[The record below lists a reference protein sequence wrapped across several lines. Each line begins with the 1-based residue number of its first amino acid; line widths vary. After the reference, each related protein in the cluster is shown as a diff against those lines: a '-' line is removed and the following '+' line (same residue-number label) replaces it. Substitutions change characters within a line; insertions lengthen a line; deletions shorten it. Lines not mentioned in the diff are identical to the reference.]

1 MSNNIIKRTW
11 KQGGLV
17 NIEDLRGS
25 AFQAEDGGHT
35 FLISG
40 LDENGDTLALSGTPA
55 GVLLRADGQDVT
67 LTCGVSDGVV
77 SATLPANAYVVPGRI
92 GITIFLTNGGQ
103 KTAIYAAIA
112 AVATTSSGTVAPP
125 AGSDVVD
132 LVNAIAT
139 AVATIPASY
148 TDLMAAV
155 APTYSTS
162 ALYAVGSYAW
172 YSGKLYR
179 CTTAIT
185 SGETWTSAHWT
196 QANLGSDVSDLKSAV
211 GNGYYSV
218 TYNTRYPYVHVPVPA
233 SNKLYIDLKSITG
246 TVTSVV
252 VRGAVGETLT
262 TEATLT
268 LGQLPKIVS
277 ISGTGY
283 DSIRV
288 YFNLSAVNAGTLV
301 ANIFPAGSAYDT
313 ISNIA
318 LNNYFSIFEDAKRK
332 NYITGDLYKDGNF
345 TAGSLSNANFLKSSI
360 FNYAEFIGAQS
371 YGSQVSDLI
380 TLRKENGQMFAQIYF
395 CIPDS
400 LGNGGIM
407 YTYNRDGNPAHNYDA
422 SNIQS
427 FPQND
432 DWYALLYNYKSNPN
446 LKAVYDPDKT
456 YRYTVGTSQNYTS
469 FYQCMKEIAKN
480 PYKKIVDVYAGE
492 YDLYSEIGGDTY
504 ANGIA
509 AGANWANV
517 NVLIPPNTKII
528 GHGNVLLKMIAQNM
542 PDNGSRTLAPINTRG
557 GVEIENVTIAG
568 SNVHYCVHVEG
579 GNQSEYNGLPTV
591 FRNVNIIR
599 ETAST
604 GARNNGTMIGVG
616 LNQGCDLIFDNCKLI
631 SKCNYQVLFMHTNAS
646 GLSPTVAFINSVID
660 TEYANSVNLGI
671 TVGEQNTV
679 NVDVNNCYIS
689 GNVLKALTSGST
701 DTDDIYE
708 ITALNTNAFTVSVGD
723 HVLNEIE
730 TQRY

>member
-1 MSNNIIKRTW
+1 M
-11 KQGGLV
+11 V
-17 NIEDLRGS
+17 AIEDLKGMT
-25 AFQAEDGGHT
+25 FQAESGGHT
-35 FLISG
+35 FQISG
-40 LDENGDTLALSGTPA
+40 VDDSGNTVALTGSVA
-55 GVLLRADGQDVT
+55 GVFLRPDNTDVAIS
-67 LTCGVSDGVV
+67 GSVSDGVASV
-77 SATLPANAYVVPGRI
+77 TLPANCYDVPGRF
-92 GITIFLTNGGQ
+92 GLTVFITADGQ
-103 KTAIYAAIA
+103 KTAVYAA
-112 AVATTSSGTVAPP
+112 VGTVSRTSSGTVSPGTTA
-125 AGSDVVD
+125 DVVD
-132 LVNAIAT
+132 LINQINA
-139 AVATIPASY
+139 AVATIPASW
-148 TDLMAAV
+148 TGLMADI
-155 APTYSTS
+155 APTYSN
-162 ALYAVGSYAW
+162 AAVYPVGAYC
-172 YSGKLYR
+172 YYNGDLYR
-179 CTTAIT
+179 CTTVIT
-185 SGETWTSAHWT
+185 TAESWTAGHWT
-196 QANLGSDVSDLKSAV
+196 QAVLGNDVANLKDAI

-218 TYNTRYPYVHVPVPA
+218 TYNTRYPYVTVPVA
-233 SNKLYIDLKSITG
+233 NKLYIGLKSITG

-268 LGQLPKIVS
+268 LEQLPKIVG

-288 YFNLSAVNAGTLV
+288 YFNLSAVNSGTIV
-301 ANIFPAGSAYDT
+301 ANIFPVNDAYDT
-313 ISNIA
+313 VSNIA
-318 LNNYFSIFEDAKRK
+318 FNNYFTIFEDAKR
-332 NYITGDLYKDGNF
+332 NVYCTGDLYKDVNF
-345 TAGSLSNANFLKSSI
+345 VAGSLSNANFLKSNV
-360 FNYAEFIGAQS
+360 FNYASFVGAQS

-380 TLRKENGQMFAQIYF
+380 ALRKENGQMFAQIYF
-395 CIPDS
+395 CIPES
-400 LGNGGIM
+400 LGNGGVM
-407 YTYNRDGNPAHNYDA
+407 YTYDRDGNPAHNYDA

-432 DWYALLYNYKSNPN
+432 DWYALLYNYHSNPN

-480 PYKKIVDVYAGE
+480 PYQKIVDVYAGE
-492 YDLYSEIGGDTY
+492 YDLYDEIGGDTY
-504 ANGIA
+504 AGEIA

-517 NVLIPPNTKII
+517 NVLIPPKTKII
-528 GHGNVLLKMIAQNM
+528 GHGNVALKMLAPNM

-557 GVEIENVTIAG
+557 GVEIENVTIVG

-579 GNQSEYNGLPTV
+579 GNQSNYNGLPTV
-591 FRNVNIIR
+591 FRGVTIMR

-631 SKCNYQVLFMHTNAS
+631 SKCNYQVIFMHTNAS

-701 DTDDIYE
+701 DTYDVYA
-708 ITALNTNAFTVSVGD
+708 ITAINTNDFTVSTGD
-723 HVLNEIE
+723 HVTNEID
-730 TQRY
+730 TVRY

>member
-1 MSNNIIKRTW
+1 MANNIIRRTW
-11 KQGGLV
+11 KQGGMV

-40 LDENGDTLALSGTPA
+40 VDENGDALALSGTPA
-55 GVLLRADGQDVT
+55 GVFLRADGQDVT
-67 LTCGVSDGVV
+67 LTCSVSDGVV
-77 SATLPANAYVVPGRI
+77 SATLPANAYVVPGRV
-92 GITIFLTNGGQ
+92 GITIFLTSEGQ
-103 KTAIYAAIA
+103 KTAIYAAVGS
-112 AVATTSSGTVAPP
+112 VATTSSGIVAPP

-132 LVNAIAT
+132 LVAAIQDAIAL
-139 AVATIPASY
+139 IPAS
-148 TDLMAAV
+148 DANLKAAM

-162 ALYAVGSYAW
+162 AVYAVGSYAW
-172 YSGKLYR
+172 YDGKLYR

-196 QANLGSDVSDLKSAV
+196 LANLGSDVSDLKSAL
-211 GNGYYSV
+211 GNGHYSI
-218 TYNTRYPYVHVPVPA
+218 TYNTRYPYVTVPVA
-233 SNKLYIDLKSITG
+233 NKLYIVLKSITG

-268 LGQLPKIVS
+268 LEQLPKIVS

-288 YFNLSAVNAGTLV
+288 YFNLSAVNTGTLV
-301 ANIFPAGSAYDT
+301 ADIFPAGSAYDT

-345 TAGSLSNANFLKSSI
+345 TAGSLSNANFLKSTI
-360 FNYAEFIGAQS
+360 FNYTSFIGAQS

-395 CIPDS
+395 CIPES
-400 LGNGGIM
+400 LGNGGVM
-407 YTYNRDGNPAHNYDA
+407 YTYDRDGNPAHNYDA
-422 SNIQS
+422 SNIS
-427 FPQND
+427 AFPQND
-432 DWYALLYNYKSNPN
+432 DWYALLYNYYSNPN
-446 LKAVYDPDKT
+446 LRAIYDPDKT
-456 YRYTVGTSQNYTS
+456 YRYTVGESQNYTS
-469 FYQCMKEIAKN
+469 FYQCLKEIAKN

-528 GHGNVLLKMIAQNM
+528 GHGNVLLKMIAPNM

-579 GNQSEYNGLPTV
+579 GNLSDFDGMKTV
-591 FRNVNIIR
+591 FKNVNIIR
-599 ETAST
+599 ENATT

-616 LNQGCDLIFDNCKLI
+616 LNKSCNLVFENCKCI
-631 SKCNYQVLFMHTNAS
+631 SKCNYQIYFMHTNANGS
-646 GLSPTVAFINSVID
+646 SPTVKFIDSIID
-660 TEYANSVNLGI
+660 TEYANSINLGI
-671 TVGEQNTV
+671 TGGESNIV
-679 NVDVNNCYIS
+679 AIDFNNCYVS

-708 ITALNTNAFTVSVGD
+708 ITALNTNAFTVSVGN